1 MNTSTN
7 TLRALLMRC
16 ATPLLALFLVVGLAA
31 CGGGEDTDLDDE
43 MTADTTDTMEEP
55 MATNTIVDV
64 AVNDGR
70 FTTLVDAL
78 ARTGLDETLKGD
90 GPFTVFAPTD
100 SAFAALPEGT
110 LDGLSDEEL
119 TNVLTY
125 HVVNGSMMADAVGGM
140 QMIPTAQG
148 TDLSVTAGDDG
159 SVMINDANVV
169 ITDIQADNGVIH
181 VIDAVLMPPA
191 DEDAM

>member
-1 MNTSTN
+1 MNTHPN
-7 TLRALLMRC
+7 TLRALLLRF
-16 ATPLLALFLVVGLAA
+16 ATPVFALFLVVGLAA
-31 CGGGEDTDLDDE
+31 CGGGEDADMDDDMAE
-43 MTADTTDTMEEP
+43 DTTAVMEEP

-100 SAFAALPEGT
+100 SAFAALPAGT

-119 TNVLTY
+119 TNILTY

-148 TDLSVTAGDDG
+148 KDLSVTAGDDG

>member
-1 MNTSTN
+1 MNTPN
-7 TLRALLMRC
+7 TALRALLMRF
-16 ATPLLALFLVVGLAA
+16 ATPLLALLLVVGLAA
-31 CGGGEDTDLDDE
+31 CGGGEDADMEDD
-43 MTADTTDTMEEP
+43 MAADTTEMMEES
-55 MATNTIVDV
+55 METNTIVDV

-78 ARTGLDETLKGD
+78 QRTGLAETLQGD

-119 TNVLTY
+119 TNILTY

>member
-31 CGGGEDTDLDDE
+31 CGGEDADLDDD
-43 MTADTTDTMEEP
+43 MTADTTDTMEET

-64 AVNDGR
+64 AMNDGR

-78 ARTGLDETLKGD
+78 ARTGLDETMKGD

-125 HVVNGSMMADAVGGM
+125 HIVNGSMMADAVGGM